1 MNVLIIAGSN
11 RRNAASTRLCRY
23 MEKLIREA
31 GHAVRLF
38 ALYEHPLPLYSP
50 ETEDCADPHAIA
62 LKQAAREAEAFIL
75 ATPEYHGTV
84 SGVLKNALDYLGS
97 DHFAGKTVLSC
108 CSSGGAVGISSLQNL
123 QTIVRNVHGVNC
135 PEWISLG
142 GENRKFTPDGEPEN
156 PKIRERVLRTVE
168 IFLGMA
174 EALNR
179 LHSQER

>member
-1 MNVLIIAGSN
+1 
-11 RRNAASTRLCRY
+11 
-23 MEKLIREA
+23 
-31 GHAVRLF
+31 
-38 ALYEHPLPLYSP
+38 
-50 ETEDCADPHAIA
+50 
-62 LKQAAREAEAFIL
+62 
-75 ATPEYHGTV
+75 
-84 SGVLKNALDYLGS
+84 
-97 DHFAGKTVLSC
+97 
-108 CSSGGAVGISSLQNL
+108 L